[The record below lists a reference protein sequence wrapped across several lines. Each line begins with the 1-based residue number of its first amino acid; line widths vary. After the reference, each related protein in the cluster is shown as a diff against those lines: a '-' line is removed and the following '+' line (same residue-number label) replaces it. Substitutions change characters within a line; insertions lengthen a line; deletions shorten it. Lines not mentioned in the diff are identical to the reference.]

1 MLFYTIDGNF
11 QASQKYKP
19 MDETDYPLTTGAGSY
34 ADERDY
40 EIYRKQ
46 LGPPKK
52 EVRASH
58 AYPVYTT
65 LTLFIAD
72 HLPQVWCYGV
82 LALQGK
88 GQRRGRSLLRKTY
101 VHSSLRHRRHHW
113 RGAVCLASRSCA
125 SRH

>member
-40 EIYRKQ
+40 EVYCKQ

-52 EVRASH
+52 EVRRPCSLLSR
-58 AYPVYTT
+58 TT
-65 LTLFIAD
+65 LSSSIAD
-72 HLPQVWCYGV
+72 DVSQVWRNG
-82 LALQGK
+82 LFAL
-88 GQRRGRSLLRKTY
+88 
-101 VHSSLRHRRHHW
+101 
-113 RGAVCLASRSCA
+113 
-125 SRH
+125 